1 MADIGT
7 GATLA
12 YTGWPSYSILS
23 ISPSGASRAA
33 VPSSHLGTTGGQTFI
48 AGDTYDPGEIE
59 VECIMD
65 NEDPN
70 TNDPPITDAA
80 ATLTI
85 TFPTIS
91 GDTAGAT
98 MAATAFCTGF
108 SGPNFGFEELVT
120 ITMTFKLSGNVT
132 WANAS

>member
-98 MAATAFCTGF
+98 MAGTSPGRMRHDHLLLR
-108 SGPNFGFEELVT
+108 GPAGAPAGRCGSAHALGV
-120 ITMTFKLSGNVT
+120 
-132 WANAS
+132 